1 MRTMMVARVVPVVV
15 ALLTAS
21 VGVAVAHETGA
32 IHLVSKEL
40 APGGELA
47 FAGEK
52 LPKGASLKV
61 ELRGALNKY
70 SIGTITT
77 DKAGKVQARL
87 TVPANVPNGNYTV
100 AVLASDGDVAARA
113 PLVVTSAP
121 AKATQNTPGMSHD
134 MAGMA
139 GMKGMEGMSG
149 PHATA
154 EMMPLKQQRA
164 PGQWAVIAAV
174 VGACFVAGA
183 ALLRKATRLAA
194 GEQGATLDAASV
206 SSVRP
211 A

>member
-40 APGGELA
+40 TPGGELA

-52 LPKGASLKV
+52 LPKGATLKV

-77 DKAGKVQARL
+77 DKVGKVQARL
-87 TVPANVPNGNYTV
+87 TVPADVPNGNYTV
-100 AVLASDGDVAARA
+100 AVLAPDGDVAARA
-113 PLVVTSAP
+113 PLVISSAP
-121 AKATQNTPGMSHD
+121 ATAASQNMAGMSHD
-134 MAGMA
+134 MV

-149 PHATA
+149 MQATA
-154 EMMPLKQQRA
+154 EMMPLKQQRT
-164 PGQWAVIAAV
+164 PGEWTVIAAV

-183 ALLRKATRLAA
+183 ALLRKAARLAA
-194 GEQGATLDAASV
+194 GEQAATLDAVSV
-206 SSVRP
+206 SSVRS